1 MMSNFS
7 ERVSNYPLVNDSLK
21 AASNAYNWAASS
33 DLFRSI
39 FQLTESAAVIL
50 KEKAASVANTDA
62 VAKLDEMACHHI
74 LDRFEAI
81 FPSVKK
87 PTEDLIGPT
96 VDRILDV
103 AENHFE
109 YFLPETKTKIEGE
122 PAATRYERLMRLQK
136 ALASSEKVQAA
147 QEKISNTYKGIEDK
161 IVALSTVAT
170 RERRDA
176 LLCSIS
182 NLATEY
188 KQNAEVVYPRF
199 KSFVT
204 GAVSQLQTFTHD
216 LSQMKTD
223 TVTQLAIDQIQAT
236 INGLHNTLQNLNE
249 LREKWLRGAPEPE
262 TEKKP
267 ELTDEA
273 KVETDKKNQ

>member
-21 AASNAYNWAASS
+21 AASNAYNWVASS
-33 DLFRSI
+33 DTFRSI
-39 FQLTESAAVIL
+39 FQLTESAATIL
-50 KEKAASVANTDA
+50 KAKAASVANTDA
-62 VAKLDEMACHHI
+62 VSKLDEMACHHI

-81 FPSVKK
+81 FPSVTK

-109 YFLPETKTKIEGE
+109 YFLPEIKAKIEGE
-122 PAATRYERLMRLQK
+122 PAATRYDRLMRLQK

-147 QEKISNTYKGIEDK
+147 QEKISNTYKGIQDQ
-161 IVALSTVAT
+161 IAALSTVAT

-176 LLCSIS
+176 LLSSIS
-182 NLATEY
+182 NLAVEY

-216 LSQMKTD
+216 LSQLKTD

-249 LREKWLRGAPEPE
+249 LREKWLYS
-262 TEKKP
+262 TP
-267 ELTDEA
+267 EL
-273 KVETDKKNQ
+273 ETQKKKQ